1 MSNKSSFSVK
11 HANMKVIDNF
21 VRFPESTRIQESEFV
36 CVIHD
41 QNTKL
46 DRGKSEQGDMM

>member
-1 MSNKSSFSVK
+1 
-11 HANMKVIDNF
+11 MKVIDNF

-36 CVIHD
+36 HGIYD

-46 DRGKSEQGDMM
+46 DRDKSKQGDTM